1 MVLQLGGILLSILH
15 SRILCMGFPL
25 AERMLLQLKG
35 VSALDSAFQDAVLE
49 ISVLQSGGFSTLSCA
64 F

>member
-1 MVLQLGGILLSILH
+1 
-15 SRILCMGFPL
+15 MGFPL